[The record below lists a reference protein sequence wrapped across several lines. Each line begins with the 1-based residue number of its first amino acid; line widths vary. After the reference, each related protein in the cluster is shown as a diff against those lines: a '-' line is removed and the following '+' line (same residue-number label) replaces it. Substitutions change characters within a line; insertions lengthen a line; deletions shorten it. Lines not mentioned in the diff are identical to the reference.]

1 MRLWFLNE
9 CIEVNRKTLGNTDI
23 SVSELCLGTM
33 YFGTKVDTAN
43 ARSIMDVFCD
53 HGGNFIDT
61 ANNYSFWVGGNGE
74 ESEFLIGKWM
84 AEQKNRHEIV
94 LATKVG
100 AMPTDRNDPSSPL
113 EGLRKDTII
122 KGLEDS
128 LRRLKTDYVDLF
140 YIHADLQEY
149 PLEERWEAL
158 FQLEKEGKIR
168 AKGCSNYE
176 LDRLQKSEQLGK
188 SLGGSGSAALQQ
200 KMSYLHPEQVN
211 PSSKLKFV
219 DKEIIDFVE
228 ANEMS
233 LLTFSVLLSG
243 AYEKSYEDLPENYW
257 SAENKERFA
266 YVQKMASEEEILPS
280 QWVLRW
286 VKSQSERII
295 PLIGCS
301 SVTQLKTNLEAFG
314 SGKD

>member
-1 MRLWFLNE
+1 MNKK
-9 CIEVNRKTLGNTDI
+9 NLGTSEI

-43 ARSIMDVFCD
+43 ARSVMDTFCEN
-53 HGGNFIDT
+53 GGNFIDT

-74 ESEFLIGKWM
+74 ESELLIGKWM
-84 AEQKNRHEIV
+84 NERNNRHEIV

-100 AMPTDRNDPSSPL
+100 AMPSDRSDPSSPL

-168 AKGCSNYE
+168 TKGCSNYE
-176 LDRLQKSEQLGK
+176 LDRLRQSEELVSKIGAT
-188 SLGGSGSAALQQ
+188 GSVALQQ
-200 KMSYLHPEQVN
+200 KMSYLHPAKVN

-219 DKEIIDFVE
+219 NQEIVDFVE
-228 ANEMS
+228 EHEMS

-243 AYEKSYEDLPENYW
+243 AYEKSFEDLPENYW
-257 SAENKERFA
+257 SPENKTRFLH
-266 YVQKMASEEEILPS
+266 VKKMASEEGITPS

-286 VKSQSERII
+286 VKQQSNRII
-295 PLIGCS
+295 PLIGAS
-301 SVTQLKTNLEAFG
+301 NTTQLLSNLKAFE
-314 SGKD
+314 